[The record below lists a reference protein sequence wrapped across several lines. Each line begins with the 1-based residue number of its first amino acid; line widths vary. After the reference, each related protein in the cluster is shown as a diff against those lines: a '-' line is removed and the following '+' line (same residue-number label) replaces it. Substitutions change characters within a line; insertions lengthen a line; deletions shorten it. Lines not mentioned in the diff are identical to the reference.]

1 MASGNALTRFGN
13 ALYTGETSVPFVGR
27 RKVWFGIAI
36 ALMVLAISVPFIRGA
51 GNPAEGFNFSIEFR
65 GGAQFQVSG
74 VSDTSDTELAV
85 EAVESVVPEREVTV
99 TAVGED
105 GLRVQTDELE
115 EAQVREVA
123 AALTEAYDA
132 DDVTFSFVGPT
143 WGADITRQAL
153 IGLGVFVGLALLL
166 MAIYF
171 RTWKMSLAAILGLA
185 HVLVITIGVYA
196 ATGFEISP
204 AAVIG
209 FLTILGFSLYDT
221 VVVFDKIRENTS
233 EMSDDSTRTFGETVN
248 LAANQTLVRSINTA
262 VVASLP
268 VAAILVI
275 GVGLLGADTLRDIS
289 LALLVGTVIG
299 AYTTPFIA
307 APLYAMLREDDFVPR
322 PASADFNIVAVVAL
336 IFGASGTALAVI
348 VFVVLSL
355 LFGSWGNLVALLALT
370 LSPVGNIVTIV
381 LGHISLATIDSSRQR
396 GRDLAIIA
404 LILGYATTAIS
415 VVVLFSLV
423 GTTFF

>member
-1 MASGNALTRFGN
+1 MAKASAITRFGN
-13 ALYTGETSVPFVGR
+13 ALYTGETSVPFVGMR
-27 RKVWFGIAI
+27 RIWLGIAVV
-36 ALMVLAISVPFIRGA
+36 LMILAVAVPFIRGG
-51 GNPAEGFNFSIEFR
+51 GNPAAGFNFSIEFT
-65 GGAQFQVSG
+65 GGSQFQISG
-74 VSDTSDTELAV
+74 AETTDVAIAEETVNGLV
-85 EAVESVVPEREVTV
+85 EVEEVRV
-99 TAVGED
+99 TTVGEN
-105 GLRVQTDELE
+105 GVRVQTEALSEAEL
-115 EAQVREVA
+115 VEVA
-123 AALTEAYDA
+123 DALGEAYGS
-132 DDVTFSFVGPT
+132 DDVGFSLVGPT

-153 IGLGVFVGLALLL
+153 LGLGVFVGLALIL

-171 RTWKMSLAAILGLA
+171 RTVKMSLAAILGLA

-233 EMSDDSTRTFGETVN
+233 ELSDDATRTFGETVN

-275 GVGLLGADTLRDIS
+275 GVGILGADTLRDIS

-307 APLYAMLREDDFVPR
+307 APLYAMFRQNEVEIARRDKRIVEAR
-322 PASADFNIVAVVAL
+322 QKRAVSA
-336 IFGASGTALAVI
+336 
-348 VFVVLSL
+348 
-355 LFGSWGNLVALLALT
+355 
-370 LSPVGNIVTIV
+370 
-381 LGHISLATIDSSRQR
+381 
-396 GRDLAIIA
+396 
-404 LILGYATTAIS
+404 
-415 VVVLFSLV
+415 
-423 GTTFF
+423 